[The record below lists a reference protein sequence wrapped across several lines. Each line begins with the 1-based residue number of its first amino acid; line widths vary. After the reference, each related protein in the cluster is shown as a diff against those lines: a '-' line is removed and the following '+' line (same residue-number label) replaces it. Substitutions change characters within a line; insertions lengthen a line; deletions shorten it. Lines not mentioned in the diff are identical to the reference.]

1 MSNLPHN
8 VSSDQIVTAKPLETI
23 IKHELHHVRLH
34 WRWFLFL
41 GILMLVGGVFA
52 LTFPL
57 IASVAAIGV
66 LAVVLQVAGLATIIS
81 AFWAGKWGGFLVHML
96 VGMLYLA
103 AGFVITEQPL
113 VSVVVATLYI
123 AVSFMVMG
131 LFRVLASLTIRF
143 PQWGWALLNGAV
155 TFIVGLAIYRHLPNS
170 AVWVIGLLVGVELV
184 FSGWTWIMLALD
196 IRKIPN

>member
-1 MSNLPHN
+1 
-8 VSSDQIVTAKPLETI
+8 
-23 IKHELHHVRLH
+23 
-34 WRWFLFL
+34 L